1 MSHSSHTL
9 KDRVAVV
16 TGASS
21 GIGEAT
27 AKALAAN
34 GAKVAVLARRQDRL
48 EALVAEIA
56 SAGGTASAW
65 ALDVTD
71 QSVVEAVSAKV
82 LERFGRVDIVVNN
95 AGVMLPNPIEEL
107 KTEQWKKQIDLNVSG
122 LMHVIGAF
130 TPALVAAG
138 GGFGPADLVNISSI
152 AGKNIFPNFA
162 VYSATKAFV
171 THLSVHLRAELGAKG
186 VRICAIE
193 PGIVGTELQ
202 SHVDFKGAQ
211 EWLEGSKS
219 QMEWL
224 EPEDVAAAIVFAVS
238 APKRMNLQQVTIMP
252 TAQPM

>member
-1 MSHSSHTL
+1 MGRRQRRPWPRTEQRSP
-9 KDRVAVV
+9 
-16 TGASS
+16 
-21 GIGEAT
+21 
-27 AKALAAN
+27 
-34 GAKVAVLARRQDRL
+34 VLARRQDRL

-56 SAGGTASAW
+56 SAGGTAAAW

-71 QSVVEAVSAKV
+71 QSAVEAVSAKV

-138 GGFGPADLVNISSI
+138 GGSGPADLVNISSI

-171 THLSVHLRAELGAKG
+171 THLSVHLRAELGKKG

-211 EWLEGSKS
+211 EWLSGSKT